1 MRRRHLLATPLLL
14 TRLPARAADWP
25 TRPVK
30 LVVTFPPGGSSDLVA
45 RLVAPGLQDRLKQ
58 PVVIEN
64 KPGAGGTIAATSVA
78 TATDNHTLLVA
89 NAAPI
94 SISPYILPSLPY
106 QPLRDFSHIAFLG
119 AVPNVILLH
128 PSSPP
133 RDFATLVAW
142 LKAEGDRIG
151 CGSNGIGSVSH
162 VVLEM
167 LKKSQGVAPT
177 HIPYRGSG
185 PMIADLLGGSIKMA
199 IDSLP
204 QNIDPITTGRLRG
217 ILLTSVLRSPK
228 VPAVPAA
235 GELGV
240 PELIAENWIGLS
252 GPARLSP
259 DAQTV
264 LAAAVAEVMK
274 LPDVAARMD
283 QWGFTSEPM
292 SPAAFTAFLARQAE
306 TWVPAVQAS
315 GATLN

>member
-14 TRLPARAADWP
+14 TQLPARAAEWP

-45 RLVAPGLQDRLKQ
+45 RLIAPGLQERLKQ

-106 QPLRDFSHIAFLG
+106 QPLRDFSHVAFLG
-119 AVPNVILLH
+119 AVPNVILVH
-128 PSSPP
+128 PGAPP
-133 RDFATLVAW
+133 RDFAGLVAW
-142 LKAEGDRIG
+142 LKAGGDGIG

-167 LKKSQGVAPT
+167 LKKSQGVATT
-177 HIPYRGSG
+177 HVPYRGSG
-185 PMIADLLGGSIKMA
+185 PMIADLLGGTTKMA

-204 QNIDPITTGRLRG
+204 QNIDPIRIGQLRG
-217 ILLTSVLRSPK
+217 ILLTSAGRSPK
-228 VPAVPAA
+228 VPGVPAA
-235 GELGV
+235 GEIGL

-259 DAQTV
+259 DAQAV
-264 LAAAVAEVMK
+264 LAAATAEVMK
-274 LPDVAARMD
+274 LPNVATRMD
-283 QWGFTSEPM
+283 EWGFSSEPM
-292 SPAAFTAFLARQAE
+292 SPSAFTAFLTKQAE
-306 TWVPAVQAS
+306 AWVPAVKAS

>member
-1 MRRRHLLATPLLL
+1 M
-14 TRLPARAADWP
+14 
-25 TRPVK
+25 
-30 LVVTFPPGGSSDLVA
+30 
-45 RLVAPGLQDRLKQ
+45 
-58 PVVIEN
+58 
-64 KPGAGGTIAATSVA
+64 
-78 TATDNHTLLVA
+78 A

-106 QPLRDFSHIAFLG
+106 QPLRDFAHVAFLG
-119 AVPNVILLH
+119 ATPNVILLH

-167 LKKSQGVAPT
+167 LKKSQGVATT

-185 PMIADLLGGSIKMA
+185 PMIADLLGGNTKMA

-217 ILLTSVLRSPK
+217 ILLTSAGRSAK

-235 GELGV
+235 GEIGV
-240 PELIAENWIGLS
+240 PDLIAENWIGLS
-252 GPARLSP
+252 GPARLTP
-259 DAQTV
+259 DAQAV
-264 LAAAVAEVMK
+264 LAAAIAEVMK
-274 LPDVAARMD
+274 LPNVATRMD
-283 QWGFTSEPM
+283 EWGFTSEPM
-292 SPAAFTAFLARQAE
+292 SPTAFSAFLTKQAE
-306 TWVPAVQAS
+306 TWVPAVKAS